1 MEPQVQPNQV
11 TSHFQAALMNLD
23 YLLKMNPYYSCQK
36 DHDQAKL
43 AFAQIMSAL
52 VIAFEKEKLEK
63 KETEVEQILEKWP
76 KAVAEEITEE

>member
-1 MEPQVQPNQV
+1 
-11 TSHFQAALMNLD
+11 
-23 YLLKMNPYYSCQK
+23 
-36 DHDQAKL
+36 
-43 AFAQIMSAL
+43 MSAL